1 VSERQDGQKRAAAEA
16 AAALVEP
23 GMRIGLGSGSTAALV
38 VEALAAR
45 LGQGL
50 RIAGGV
56 PTSEATAALAR
67 RLGLPLAELDDRPLD
82 LAIDGADE
90 VEEGSHALLKGR
102 GGALLREKIVATAS
116 RRLVI
121 VVDAGKRVPRLGRGP
136 LPVELVD
143 FGRAAT
149 LARLAALGLAPALR
163 QAAGGQ
169 PFRSDGG
176 HLIADCTTGPI
187 ADAAALDRA
196 LHAIPGVVETG
207 LFLGLAPRV
216 LVGTAEGRVLDL
228 GR

>member
-1 VSERQDGQKRAAAEA
+1 MSDQDRQKRQAAEA

-23 GMRIGLGSGSTAALV
+23 GMLIGLGSGSTAALV

-50 RIAGGV
+50 RIKGGV
-56 PTSEATAALAR
+56 PTSEGTAALAR
-67 RLGLPLAELDDRPLD
+67 RLGLPLAELDEHPLD

-90 VEEGSHALLKGR
+90 VEQGSFALLKGR
-102 GGALLREKIVATAS
+102 GGALLREKMVATAS

-121 VVDAGKRVPRLGRGP
+121 VVDEGKLVPRLGRGV

-143 FGRAAT
+143 FGRRAT
-149 LARLAALGLAPALR
+149 LARLAALGLNPALR
-163 QAAGGQ
+163 QEKDGR

-176 HLIADCTTGPI
+176 HLIADCATGPI

-207 LFLGLAPRV
+207 LFLGLAPKV
-216 LVGTAEGRVLDL
+216 LVGTAEGRVLTLDS
-228 GR
+228 

>member
-1 VSERQDGQKRAAAEA
+1 MSDQDRQKRQAAEA

-23 GMRIGLGSGSTAALV
+23 GMLIGLGSGSTAALV

-45 LGQGL
+45 QAAGL

-56 PTSEATAALAR
+56 PTSEGTATLAR
-67 RLGLPLAELDDRPLD
+67 RLGLPLAELDEHPLD

-90 VEEGSHALLKGR
+90 VEQGSFALLKGR
-102 GGALLREKIVATAS
+102 GGALLREKMVATAS

-121 VVDAGKRVPRLGRGP
+121 VVDEGKLVPRLGRGV

-143 FGRAAT
+143 FGQRAT
-149 LARLAALGLAPALR
+149 LARLAALGLNPSLR
-163 QAAGGQ
+163 QGKDGR

-176 HLIADCTTGPI
+176 HLIADCATGPI

-207 LFLGLAPRV
+207 LFLGLAPQI
-216 LVGTAEGRVLDL
+216 LIGTADGRVLTLDS
-228 GR
+228 